1 MHALST
7 DRALAA
13 QFDEIIPEKP
23 FASCNTLSIMK
34 HVMEVKVLGQPIIIL
49 LTSYRERL
57 CIRKQCDVLITLNP
71 TYYKNDFPELAIL
84 D

>member
-1 MHALST
+1 MHDLST

-13 QFDEIIPEKP
+13 QFDEIIPEKQ

-49 LTSYRERL
+49 LTSSFLLLLSKHTTETISRN
-57 CIRKQCDVLITLNP
+57 CQSLIN
-71 TYYKNDFPELAIL
+71 F
-84 D
+84 